1 LQIPG
6 INPFELIKDS
16 SLWNLESVDIDSNEI
31 IDVHYRCSTFIARIC
46 EPILSAGA
54 TDGLGHLS
62 PNGSRFLLRAQN
74 ALSILERE
82 STDREVADGHDGM
95 ERNNA

>member
-1 LQIPG
+1 MQILG
-6 INPFELIKDS
+6 INSFELMKDS
-16 SLWNLESVDIDSNEI
+16 CLWNLDSFDIDSNEI
-31 IDVHYRCSTFIARIC
+31 IDVHYRCSTFIAKIC

-62 PNGSRFLLRAQN
+62 PNGSRFLLSAQN
-74 ALSILERE
+74 PISILERE
-82 STDREVADGHDGM
+82 STDREVADGHDRM